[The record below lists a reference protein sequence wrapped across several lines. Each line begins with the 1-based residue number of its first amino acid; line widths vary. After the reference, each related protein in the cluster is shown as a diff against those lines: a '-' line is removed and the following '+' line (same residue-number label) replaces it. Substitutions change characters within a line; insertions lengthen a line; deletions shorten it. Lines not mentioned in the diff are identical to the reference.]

1 MWEESYAF
9 AMSFIPPGSNPLPN
23 LMVNMLVGLCSSC
36 AKVTQLK
43 KCIRL
48 QGKLQSFE
56 DAL

>member
-9 AMSFIPPGSNPLPN
+9 AMSFIPPGSNPPPN

-56 DAL
+56 DVL